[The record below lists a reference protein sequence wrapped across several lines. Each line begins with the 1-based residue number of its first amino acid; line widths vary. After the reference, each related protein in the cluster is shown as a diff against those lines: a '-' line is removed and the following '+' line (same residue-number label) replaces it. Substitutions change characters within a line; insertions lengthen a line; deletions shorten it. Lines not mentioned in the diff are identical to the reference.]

1 MNNRKMHEK
10 KNSEKNSNI
19 TYTLLFKNNN
29 LASSER
35 IGRKIMA
42 RTIKTLIRT

>member
-1 MNNRKMHEK
+1 MHEN

-29 LASSER
+29 NSASSER